1 MVDRAALLK
10 RITQT
15 PGKCGGRP
23 CIRDMRIRVVD
34 ILETL
39 AEGGTASEILEDFP
53 DLEAADIQACLLY
66 AAMRIDFPR
75 LVA

>member
-1 MVDRAALLK
+1 MSLNRAALLE

-23 CIRDMRIRVVD
+23 CIREMRIRVAD

-39 AEGGTASEILEDFP
+39 AEGISVDEILEDFP
-53 DLEAADIQACLLY
+53 DLEQADIQACLLF
-66 AAMRIDFPR
+66 AATR
-75 LVA
+75 

>member
-1 MVDRAALLK
+1 MVDQAALLK

-66 AAMRIDFPR
+66 AAMRIDLPR